1 MIDIKSKSFIDFC
14 HSAFDNIPVAIDF
27 LDIEGNIIYI
37 NEAFSEFLQI
47 PVDDMTGKLVT
58 DINPTSKFLQTLKEK
73 KADIAVVHEFP
84 TGKKAICHRIPIINN
99 TGGLVGGIGMILF
112 DEVKNVK
119 EVLEKYESLNKE
131 LNMYKKEIARMNH
144 ATYGLDDIIGKSM
157 GIEECKKKVR
167 KFSKVNFNVLIT
179 GESGVGKELFAHAIH
194 RESERFDKAFVR
206 VNCSAIPENLMESEF
221 FGYEEGA
228 FTGSKKGGSIGKFEL
243 ADGGTIFLDEISEMP
258 YYLQAK
264 LLRVLQESELV
275 RVGGKRVIPIDVK
288 VICASN
294 KNLKSMVD
302 QGKFREDLYYRINVL
317 NIDIP
322 PLREREGDLE
332 DLVRFFLHNFHRESG
347 IFKKI
352 DKDSLNILNEYK
364 WPGNIRELKNLIDRI
379 CVMSDSVSLGIE
391 DIPEYINTG
400 STERIDNSDTLK
412 NAKEVV
418 EENMIREA
426 LKKCDN
432 NKSKASRYLDIPRN
446 TLYRKIKEYNIE
458 I

>member
-1 MIDIKSKSFIDFC
+1 
-14 HSAFDNIPVAIDF
+14 
-27 LDIEGNIIYI
+27 
-37 NEAFSEFLQI
+37 
-47 PVDDMTGKLVT
+47 
-58 DINPTSKFLQTLKEK
+58 
-73 KADIAVVHEFP
+73 
-84 TGKKAICHRIPIINN
+84 
-99 TGGLVGGIGMILF
+99 
-112 DEVKNVK
+112 
-119 EVLEKYESLNKE
+119 
-131 LNMYKKEIARMNH
+131 MYKKEIARMNH